1 MTPPILTLPIA
12 GMTCAACAV
21 RLEKVLKRLPDVDAE
36 VNFATASARLTSRT
50 AQPPD
55 LAAAMAAV
63 ARAGFQVPLSRQRLT
78 LEGMTCV
85 ACAQR
90 IEKVLN
96 RLPGVHASVNFAT
109 ASAEVDYPAGV
120 VSSAQLLDAVR
131 RAGYQA
137 QLPRADTPVTSAGEQ
152 DHTGRWLLASTLL
165 ALPFV
170 AEMLAMLAGRHG
182 LLPVAWQWA
191 LATPVQFLVGWR
203 FYRGAWLSLRGG
215 GANMDVLVAL
225 GTSMAYLLSVWTALT
240 APHHGHVYF
249 EASVSVITLVLLGK
263 WLEQRARRQTAG
275 AIEALL
281 KLAPTTARVERDGA
295 VQDVPV
301 AEVRVGEVVWVREG
315 ESAPVDGVVID
326 GQGSVDESLLT
337 GESAP
342 VSKGVDSPVYA
353 ATRNLQGVLRLRAT
367 GVGADTQLAAIIRQ
381 VGEAQGSKAP
391 IQRLADV
398 ISGYFVPAVLAIAVA
413 TLLAVGASS
422 GDWERAIMQ
431 AVAVLVIACP
441 CALGLATPTAI
452 MVGTGVGARHGIL
465 IRNADVLE
473 RARALDALVLDKTG
487 TLTEGRPRVVAV
499 LPHAGV
505 AMDEL
510 LRVAAALEAGSTHP
524 LARAVRER
532 AAEAGVAV
540 PAVDDFADV
549 PGHGVC
555 GTVDG
560 HAVALGAPRWVA
572 ELCGVPVDTV
582 LDASARAAQADGQT
596 VVGVVRE
603 GAMLGW
609 LALADRLRVGAR
621 EAVAQLA
628 ALGVHARMLTGD
640 NRHTAAAIARE
651 AGIAEFTAE
660 VLPQDKAAEVRRL
673 QQAHPGTVG
682 MAGDGIN
689 DAPALAAADVGFAIG
704 AGTDVAIEAADVVLV
719 GSDLRG
725 VATAIGLS
733 RATVRKIRQ
742 NLFFAFVYNVLGIP
756 LAAFGLLNPVL
767 AGAAMALSSVSVV
780 GNSLLLNRWRPAA
793 IVKARP
799 RSTSMN
805 LDP

>member
-78 LEGMTCV
+78 LEGMTCA

-295 VQDVPV
+295 VLDVPV
-301 AEVRVGEVVWVREG
+301 AGSLGWLFVLSLLFITVALSLGLLISTIVDTQVAAMLASGMALIMPVVLLSGMIYPVENMALPLQWFSNIIPAKWYIVGVKKLMIEG
-315 ESAPVDGVVID
+315 LTV
-326 GQGSVDESLLT
+326 GSVVKEMALLSL
-337 GESAP
+337 
-342 VSKGVDSPVYA
+342 
-353 ATRNLQGVLRLRAT
+353 
-367 GVGADTQLAAIIRQ
+367 
-381 VGEAQGSKAP
+381 
-391 IQRLADV
+391 
-398 ISGYFVPAVLAIAVA
+398 
-413 TLLAVGASS
+413 
-422 GDWERAIMQ
+422 M
-431 AVAVLVIACP
+431 
-441 CALGLATPTAI
+441 
-452 MVGTGVGARHGIL
+452 
-465 IRNADVLE
+465 
-473 RARALDALVLDKTG
+473 
-487 TLTEGRPRVVAV
+487 
-499 LPHAGV
+499 
-505 AMDEL
+505 
-510 LRVAAALEAGSTHP
+510 AAALITIS
-524 LARAVRER
+524 LKK
-532 AAEAGVAV
+532 
-540 PAVDDFADV
+540 FKK
-549 PGHGVC
+549 
-555 GTVDG
+555 
-560 HAVALGAPRWVA
+560 
-572 ELCGVPVDTV
+572 
-582 LDASARAAQADGQT
+582 
-596 VVGVVRE
+596 
-603 GAMLGW
+603 
-609 LALADRLRVGAR
+609 RL
-621 EAVAQLA
+621 E
-628 ALGVHARMLTGD
+628 
-640 NRHTAAAIARE
+640 
-651 AGIAEFTAE
+651 
-660 VLPQDKAAEVRRL
+660 
-673 QQAHPGTVG
+673 
-682 MAGDGIN
+682 
-689 DAPALAAADVGFAIG
+689 
-704 AGTDVAIEAADVVLV
+704 
-719 GSDLRG
+719 
-725 VATAIGLS
+725 
-733 RATVRKIRQ
+733 
-742 NLFFAFVYNVLGIP
+742 
-756 LAAFGLLNPVL
+756 
-767 AGAAMALSSVSVV
+767 
-780 GNSLLLNRWRPAA
+780 
-793 IVKARP
+793 
-799 RSTSMN
+799 
-805 LDP
+805 

>member
-78 LEGMTCV
+78 LEGMTCA

-441 CALGLATPTAI
+441 CALGLATPAAV
-452 MVGTGVGARHGIL
+452 MVGVGLGARHG
-465 IRNADVLE
+465 VLF
-473 RARALDALVLDKTG
+473 RHATALEHAGRLTVLAVDKTG
-487 TLTEGRPRVVAV
+487 TLTEGRPQLTEVIA
-499 LPHAGV
+499 L
-505 AMDEL
+505 
-510 LRVAAALEAGSTHP
+510 AADNREQALALAASLEAGSEHP
-524 LARAVRER
+524 LA
-532 AAEAGVAV
+532 AAI
-540 PAVDDFADV
+540 
-549 PGHGVC
+549 
-555 GTVDG
+555 
-560 HAVALGAPRWVA
+560 L
-572 ELCGVPVDTV
+572 
-582 LDASARAAQADGQT
+582 RAAQD
-596 VVGVVRE
+596 
-603 GAMLGW
+603 
-609 LALADRLRVGAR
+609 
-621 EAVAQLA
+621 AQL
-628 ALGVHARMLTGD
+628 
-640 NRHTAAAIARE
+640 
-651 AGIAEFTAE
+651 
-660 VLPQDKAAEVRRL
+660 
-673 QQAHPGTVG
+673 
-682 MAGDGIN
+682 
-689 DAPALAAADVGFAIG
+689 
-704 AGTDVAIEAADVVLV
+704 
-719 GSDLRG
+719 
-725 VATAIGLS
+725 
-733 RATVRKIRQ
+733 
-742 NLFFAFVYNVLGIP
+742 
-756 LAAFGLLNPVL
+756 
-767 AGAAMALSSVSVV
+767 
-780 GNSLLLNRWRPAA
+780 SL
-793 IVKARP
+793 
-799 RSTSMN
+799 
-805 LDP
+805 

>member
-78 LEGMTCV
+78 LEGMTCA

-120 VSSAQLLDAVR
+120 VSSAQLLDTVR

-137 QLPRADTPVTSAGEQ
+137 QLPRTDAPVTAAGEQ

-441 CALGLATPTAI
+441 CALGLATPAAV
-452 MVGTGVGARHGIL
+452 MVGVGLGARHG
-465 IRNADVLE
+465 VLF
-473 RARALDALVLDKTG
+473 RHATALEHAGRLTVLAVDKTG
-487 TLTEGRPRVVAV
+487 TLTEGRPQLTEVIA
-499 LPHAGV
+499 L
-505 AMDEL
+505 
-510 LRVAAALEAGSTHP
+510 AADNREQALALAASLEAGSEHP
-524 LARAVRER
+524 LA
-532 AAEAGVAV
+532 AAI
-540 PAVDDFADV
+540 
-549 PGHGVC
+549 
-555 GTVDG
+555 
-560 HAVALGAPRWVA
+560 L
-572 ELCGVPVDTV
+572 
-582 LDASARAAQADGQT
+582 RAAQDAQLGLQPVEAFSVSVGQGVSGVINGRALRLGVPAWVSPTLAEHPQVTRLTEAGHT
-596 VVGVVRE
+596 V
-603 GAMLGW
+603 A
-609 LALADRLRVGAR
+609 ALADETQVLALLALSDAIRPSAAPTIARLRAM
-621 EAVAQLA
+621 
-628 ALGVHARMLTGD
+628 GVEVHMLTGD
-640 NRHTAAAIARE
+640 NPAAAARVAKALDIRCWQ
-651 AGIAEFTAE
+651 AGVRPDGKARAIAE
-660 VLPQDKAAEVRRL
+660 L
-673 QQAHPGTVG
+673 QARGERVG
-682 MAGDGIN
+682 MAGDGVN
-689 DAPALAAADVGFAIG
+689 DAPALAQADVSLAMGG
-704 AGTDVAIEAADVVLV
+704 GSHVAIETADITLMHGDLLAAAD
-719 GSDLRG
+719 
-725 VATAIGLS
+725 AIDLS
-733 RATVRKIRQ
+733 RRTLAKIRQ
-742 NLFFAFVYNVLGIP
+742 NLFFAFIYNILGIP
-756 LAAFGLLNPVL
+756 LAALGGLNPVI
-767 AGAAMALSSVSVV
+767 AGAAMAMSSVSVV
-780 GNSLLLNRWRPAA
+780 SNALLLRRWRPG
-793 IVKARP
+793 R
-799 RSTSMN
+799 
-805 LDP
+805 